1 LSAALR
7 PGERELA
14 DLVYREARL
23 LDGQRYDDWLA
34 LLTADARYWVPLA
47 ATQTDPLR
55 SQSIAYEDR
64 LLLEIRIR
72 RLRSPKAYSMHPLPA
87 SRHVLQA
94 PQVEALDHAANRYA
108 TETPFVYVEARGDEQ
123 VTLAGTAR
131 HELRVEG
138 GALRIALKRVD
149 LLNAGAAL
157 PTIYLFL

>member
-1 LSAALR
+1 LSGAPR

-14 DLVYREARL
+14 ELVYREARL
-23 LDGQRYDDWLA
+23 LDEQRYDEWFA
-34 LLTADARYWVPLA
+34 LLAADARYWVPLA
-47 ATQTDPLR
+47 ATQADPAAG
-55 SQSIAYEDR
+55 QSIAYEDR

-72 RLRSPKAYSMHPLPA
+72 RLRSPKAYSMHPPPA

-94 PQVEALDHAANRYA
+94 PAVETLDHAANRYV
-108 TETPFVYVEARGDEQ
+108 TQTPFVYVEARGDEQ
-123 VTLAGTAR
+123 ITFAGTAR
-131 HELRVEG
+131 HELRVED